1 MFENSLLDS
10 SARGKTRKPAAFAIS
25 LLLQSAVL
33 TFVAA
38 IPFIY
43 AEPLP
48 SRRLMSFLI
57 APPSPPPPPAPP
69 AAERTVRVIVK
80 ARPQPQPIVQPAEIP
95 SAVAR
100 FVDPPS
106 PPIIS
111 GYAVSVPGG
120 TGDAGVKDLIEN
132 EIAPPLPPPPI
143 PQPHPEIIRVGG
155 QVAAAKL
162 ISQPKPVYPMLAIK
176 TRTQGTVRLEAVIN
190 RDGAIEN
197 LTVVSGHPLLIPAA
211 LEAVRQ
217 WRYQPT
223 LLNGVPVEIIT
234 TVDVNFTLG
243 G

>member
-10 SARGKTRKPAAFAIS
+10 RGLGKTKKPATFAIS
-25 LLLQSAVL
+25 FLLQSIVL
-33 TFVAA
+33 ALVAA
-38 IPFIY
+38 IPLIY

-48 SRRLMSFLI
+48 TRTLMTFLI

-69 AAERTVRVIVK
+69 AAVTPVRVIVK
-80 ARPQPQPIVQPAEIP
+80 ARQQPQVMVAPAAIP
-95 SAVAR
+95 SVVATII
-100 FVDPPS
+100 DPPS
-106 PPIIS
+106 PPAIS
-111 GYAVSVPGG
+111 GDVVSVRGG
-120 TGDAGVKDLIEN
+120 TGDPEVKRFLEN
-132 EIAPPLPPPPI
+132 IVAPSLPPPP
-143 PQPHPEIIRVGG
+143 PQQQAEIIRIGG

-162 ISQPKPVYPMLAIK
+162 ISQPKPAYPPLAIK
-176 TRTQGTVRLEAVIN
+176 THTQGTVRLEAVIS

-197 LTVVSGHPLLIPAA
+197 LTVISGHPLLIPAA

-223 LLNGVPVEIIT
+223 LLNGAPVEVIT